1 MSAGAV
7 EAAVV
12 AVSVAAGCP
21 HADNANTAA
30 AARSMLG
37 FIFVPPLPAVSRLTS
52 FKVKRQQPYR
62 PVFSAM
68 IEKRS
73 FDSLGKFDADW
84 LAARYHFSFSG
95 YHDPKRV
102 NWGALRVWNDDTIQ
116 PKTGFPPHPHSDMEI
131 ITYVRT
137 GAITHQDSMGNK
149 GRTEAGDV
157 QVMSA
162 GSGVTH
168 AEYNLE
174 DDATTLYQIWIL
186 PKARGGKPFW
196 GAAKFP
202 KSDRAGAL
210 VTLASGFD
218 DDQKSGALPIRQDA
232 RVLAAT
238 LEKGQSVSYPLGADR
253 FAYVAVAKGEAK
265 VNGVSL
271 GARDGAAI
279 RDETELRIEASDDAR
294 AR

>member
-1 MSAGAV
+1 
-7 EAAVV
+7 
-12 AVSVAAGCP
+12 
-21 HADNANTAA
+21 
-30 AARSMLG
+30 
-37 FIFVPPLPAVSRLTS
+37 
-52 FKVKRQQPYR
+52 
-62 PVFSAM
+62 M
-68 IEKRS
+68 IEKRP

-95 YHDPKRV
+95 YRDPARMQ
-102 NWGALRVWNDDTIQ
+102 WGALRVWNDDTIQ
-116 PKTGFPPHPHSDMEI
+116 PKTGFPPHPHADMEI

-137 GAITHQDSMGNK
+137 GAFTHQDSRGNR

-174 DDATTLYQIWIL
+174 DEATTLYQIWIL
-186 PKARGGKPFW
+186 PKVRGGKPFW

-202 KSDRAGAL
+202 KAARAGAL
-210 VTLASGFD
+210 VTLASGFEE
-218 DDQKSGALPIRQDA
+218 DQAAGALPIRQDA

-238 LEKGQSVSYPLGADR
+238 LEKGQSVNYPLGSGR
-253 FAYVAVAKGEAK
+253 HAYVALAKGAAT
-265 VNGVSL
+265 VNGVEL

-279 RDETELRIEASDDAR
+279 RDEDSIRVAATANAELVLVDSP
-294 AR
+294 

>member
-1 MSAGAV
+1 
-7 EAAVV
+7 
-12 AVSVAAGCP
+12 
-21 HADNANTAA
+21 
-30 AARSMLG
+30 
-37 FIFVPPLPAVSRLTS
+37 
-52 FKVKRQQPYR
+52 
-62 PVFSAM
+62 M

-95 YHDPKRV
+95 YHDPDRV
-102 NWGALRVWNDDTIQ
+102 HWGALRVWNDDTIK

-131 ITYVRT
+131 ITYVRS
-137 GAITHQDSMGNK
+137 GAITHQDSMGNR

-174 DDATTLYQIWIL
+174 DEATTLYQIWII
-186 PKARGGKPFW
+186 PKERGGKPFW

-202 KSDRAGAL
+202 KADRAGAL
-210 VTLASGFD
+210 VTLASGFE
-218 DDQKSGALPIRQDA
+218 DDQNAGALPIRQDA

-238 LEKGQSVSYPLGADR
+238 LAPGQGVTYALAPNR
-253 FAYVAVAKGEAK
+253 HAYVAVAKGSAR
-265 VNGVSL
+265 VNGVDL

-279 RDETELRIEASDDAR
+279 KDESGIRIEADAESEIVLVD
-294 AR
+294 AP

>member
-1 MSAGAV
+1 
-7 EAAVV
+7 
-12 AVSVAAGCP
+12 
-21 HADNANTAA
+21 
-30 AARSMLG
+30 
-37 FIFVPPLPAVSRLTS
+37 
-52 FKVKRQQPYR
+52 
-62 PVFSAM
+62 M
-68 IEKRS
+68 IEKRP

-95 YHDPKRV
+95 YHDPNRV
-102 NWGALRVWNDDTIQ
+102 HWGALRVWNDDTIQ

-174 DDATTLYQIWIL
+174 DEATTLYQIWII
-186 PKARGGKPFW
+186 PKERGGKPFW

-202 KSDRAGAL
+202 KDERAGAL
-210 VTLASGFD
+210 VTLASGFE
-218 DDQKSGALPIRQDA
+218 DDQSAGALPIRQDA

-238 LEKGQSVSYPLGADR
+238 LQPGQSVRYALGAGR
-253 FAYVAVAKGEAK
+253 NAYLAVAKGEAS
-265 VNGVSL
+265 VNGVAL

-279 RDETELRIEASDDAR
+279 RDEAELTIQASADAEIVLVDGP
-294 AR
+294 

>member
-1 MSAGAV
+1 
-7 EAAVV
+7 
-12 AVSVAAGCP
+12 
-21 HADNANTAA
+21 
-30 AARSMLG
+30 
-37 FIFVPPLPAVSRLTS
+37 
-52 FKVKRQQPYR
+52 
-62 PVFSAM
+62 M

-95 YHDPKRV
+95 YRDPARMQ
-102 NWGALRVWNDDTIQ
+102 WGALRVWNDDTIQ

-137 GAITHQDSMGNK
+137 GAITHQDSLGNR

-174 DDATTLYQIWIL
+174 DEATTLYQIWIM
-186 PKARGGKPFW
+186 PKERGGKPYW

-202 KSDRAGAL
+202 KADRAGTL
-210 VTLASGFD
+210 VTLASGFTR
-218 DDQKSGALPIRQDA
+218 DQEAGALPIRQDA

-238 LEKGQSVSYPLGADR
+238 LEKGQAVNYPLESGR
-253 FAYVAVAKGEAK
+253 HVYVAVAKGSAS
-265 VNGVSL
+265 VNGVAL
-271 GARDGAAI
+271 DARDGAAV
-279 RDETELRIEASDDAR
+279 RDEAGVHIEASADAEIVVVD
-294 AR
+294 AP

>member
-1 MSAGAV
+1 
-7 EAAVV
+7 
-12 AVSVAAGCP
+12 
-21 HADNANTAA
+21 
-30 AARSMLG
+30 
-37 FIFVPPLPAVSRLTS
+37 
-52 FKVKRQQPYR
+52 
-62 PVFSAM
+62 M

-95 YHDPKRV
+95 YRDPARMQ
-102 NWGALRVWNDDTIQ
+102 WGALRVWNDDTIQ

-137 GAITHQDSMGNK
+137 GAITHQDSLGNR

-174 DDATTLYQIWIL
+174 DEATTLYQIWIM
-186 PKARGGKPFW
+186 PKERGGKPYW

-202 KSDRAGAL
+202 KADRAGTL
-210 VTLASGFD
+210 VTLASGFA
-218 DDQKSGALPIRQDA
+218 DDQEAGALPIRQDA

-238 LEKGQSVSYPLGADR
+238 LEKGQAVDYPLTNGR
-253 FAYVAVAKGEAK
+253 HVYVAVAKGSAS
-265 VNGVSL
+265 VNGVPL
-271 GARDGAAI
+271 DARDGAAV
-279 RDETELRIEASDDAR
+279 RDEAGVRIEASADTEIVVVDAP
-294 AR
+294 